1 MEILINYE
9 KQSYCMD
16 IEYIKEN
23 YRFETLTDEHDL
35 SNFKCASDDLNEFL
49 KSDALTQQKS
59 KLNLTKLVMCDDAIV
74 GYVSLLTDTI
84 PLRDIRDE
92 DTKQDIKDQL
102 DITSKKRKLP
112 AIKIGRFA
120 IDEKYARKGLGS
132 EILMSI
138 LFNVKNIAEN
148 NVGLR
153 FVTVEGYATAY
164 NFYTN
169 HNFINLKKDDDK
181 IKEKLDIIIERN
193 PEQTFYLYLD
203 LRVLEWYLSSCII
216 PLFEFFILF
225 CKRFN
230 HSV

>member
-1 MEILINYE
+1 
-9 KQSYCMD
+9 MD

-35 SNFKCASDDLNEFL
+35 SKFKCESDDLNDFL
-49 KSDALTQQKS
+49 KNDVLTQQKS
-59 KLNLTKLVMCDDAIV
+59 KLNLTKLVMCDDIMV

-84 PLRDIRDE
+84 PLKDIRDE

-112 AIKIGRFA
+112 AIKIGRLA
-120 IDEKYARKGLGS
+120 IDEKYAHNGLGS

-153 FVTVEGYATAY
+153 FVTVEGYASAY
-164 NFYTN
+164 GFYIN

-181 IKEKLDIIIERN
+181 IKEKLDIIIERD

-203 LRVLEWYLSSCII
+203 LRVLE
-216 PLFEFFILF
+216 
-225 CKRFN
+225 
-230 HSV
+230 